1 MGPCQTHSGA
11 VSEQLHKISALP
23 TPLPPRSTKIISII
37 AGETRALSMR
47 SDSKL
52 FYVSRKAGN
61 VPGGRL
67 GIELDCCIS
76 IWRDKTAA
84 EGGKQFLERAP
95 SR

>member
-1 MGPCQTHSGA
+1 
-11 VSEQLHKISALP
+11 
-23 TPLPPRSTKIISII
+23 
-37 AGETRALSMR
+37 MR